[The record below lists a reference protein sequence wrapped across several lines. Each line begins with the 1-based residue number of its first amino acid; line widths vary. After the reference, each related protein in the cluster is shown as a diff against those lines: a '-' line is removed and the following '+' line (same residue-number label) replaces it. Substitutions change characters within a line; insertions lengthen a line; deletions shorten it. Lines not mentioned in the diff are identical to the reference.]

1 MQTCTDGYFHSHTE
15 TLGTLVAMSEAPEPA
30 SILEP
35 AQTLPVHL
43 VPGGSATTSVRKQ
56 KAFSHDQCLQLHTI
70 SSLEGV

>member
-43 VPGGSATTSVRKQ
+43 VPGEVPQHLLESRRLSHMISAYSCTP
-56 KAFSHDQCLQLHTI
+56 FPH
-70 SSLEGV
+70 